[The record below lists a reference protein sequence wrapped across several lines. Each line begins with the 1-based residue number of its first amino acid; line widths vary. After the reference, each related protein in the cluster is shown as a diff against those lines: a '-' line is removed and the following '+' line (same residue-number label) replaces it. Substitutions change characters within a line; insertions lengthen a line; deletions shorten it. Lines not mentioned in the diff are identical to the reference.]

1 MRIKVLALTFL
12 LLISADALCQERES
26 INNVDYYLIKK
37 DCHFEFG
44 DTLKRDITSIKSF
57 SNNESEF
64 NQQVVLYLTSE
75 INRRPIKY
83 KLSFFC
89 RKTGSEIKLQWPS
102 VFEGD
107 SAAIQR
113 LLSQKRSP
121 KSIIQEQDA
130 GGRYGRQV
138 NWEKKFAAT
147 NWHGTIAYSDKVFGD
162 QTAIPETGYFIA
174 CPDNKAVSCFSVEI
188 NQTER
193 LKRTDVNK
201 IVDILREVG
210 ISM

>member
-1 MRIKVLALTFL
+1 MGIKFLTLIL
-12 LLISADALCQERES
+12 LLAASAGASCQERES
-26 INNVDYYLIKK
+26 IGNSDYDSIKK
-37 DCHFEFG
+37 GCHFEF
-44 DTLKRDITSIKSF
+44 DDKLKRDVESIKLF
-57 SNNESEF
+57 PNKESEF
-64 NQQVVLYLTSE
+64 NRQVVLYLTSE
-75 INRRPIKY
+75 INKKAIKY

-89 RKTGSEIKLQWPS
+89 RGTGGESKLQWPS

-147 NWHGTIAYSDKVFGD
+147 NWQGTIAYSDRVFGD
-162 QTAIPETGYFIA
+162 QATIPESGYFIA
-174 CPDNKAVSCFSVEI
+174 CPDNKEVSCFSVEI

-193 LKRTDVNK
+193 LKKTDVNK
-201 IVDILREVG
+201 IVDLLRGVR